1 VVKICPVET
10 WKQTATPAALLK
22 TTGGI
27 LDASDAAALAALTS
41 RVAQGEKTIL
51 LDLHCGQ
58 SG

>member
-1 VVKICPVET
+1 MP
-10 WKQTATPAALLK
+10 ATFLK

-27 LDASDAAALAALTS
+27 LDASDAAALAAITS
-41 RVAQGEKTIL
+41 RVAQDEKTIL

>member
-1 VVKICPVET
+1 M
-10 WKQTATPAALLK
+10 PAALLK

-51 LDLHCGQ
+51 LNRDCGQ
-58 SG
+58 SV